1 MLCMAIVTPAIGAL
15 YLVWQIQKR
24 DLRGWQH
31 YACLT
36 SLVFL
41 ISVLFLVASGRV
53 ESFGVAGNNVKVVDQ
68 KLQEIKE
75 LTEQNKLM
83 AQRTVELIISLA
95 STPLTADK
103 TQLGNL
109 NELRPSAIELL
120 KASGL
125 SDSEVQEFFNELNK
139 KFSPTNSP

>member
-1 MLCMAIVTPAIGAL
+1 MAIIAPAIGTV
-15 YLVWQIQKR
+15 YLIRQIDNR

-31 YACLT
+31 YACFT
-36 SLVFL
+36 SLIFL
-41 ISVLFLVASGRV
+41 ISVMFLVASGKV
-53 ESFGVAGNNVKVVDQ
+53 ESFGVAGNSVRVVDQ
-68 KLQEIKE
+68 KLQEIKD

-83 AQRTVELIISLA
+83 AQKTVELITSLA

-103 TQLGNL
+103 TRLGNL
-109 NELRPSAIELL
+109 NELRPRAIELL

-125 SDSEVQEFFNELNK
+125 SDSEVQKFFNELNK